1 MTVQHLLQI
10 GTDRLKESLIE
21 NPRLECEWLLSEFL
35 HCRQL
40 DLILNAEMEMDLGRV
55 EEFLGWVERRSSGE
69 PFAYIVGF
77 RDFYRSR
84 FIVGPG
90 VLIPRPDT
98 ELLVEFGV
106 HWLTQEKFSDPK
118 IIDFGCGS
126 GCIGLSL
133 IKECGGQLLGIDA
146 SQDALEYARKNAE
159 ALGLDDRV
167 HFAQVRVQDI
177 PTTNGIPW
185 DRWRKANLIAAN
197 PPYIGMNDPHLDPK
211 VREFEPHLALFGGK
225 SGLEEME
232 LWLAIMLSF
241 LDSGGKLLI
250 EHGANQSSEVIKMME
265 KENQFEG
272 LESYRDLAGW
282 DRLVVGTKKR

>member
-10 GTDRLKESLIE
+10 ATRRLKEGSIE
-21 NPRLECEWLLSEFL
+21 NPRLECEWLLSECL
-35 HCRQL
+35 HCRRL
-40 DLILNAEMEMDLGRV
+40 DLILNAEMEMGLGRV
-55 EEFLGWVERRSSGE
+55 KEFLGWVERRSLGE

-84 FIVGPG
+84 FVVGPG

-106 HWLTQEKFSDPK
+106 HWLSQEKFSDPK

-133 IKECGGQLLGIDA
+133 LKECGGQLLGIDA
-146 SQDALEYARKNAE
+146 SPEALDYAQKNAE
-159 ALGLDDRV
+159 ALGMDARA
-167 HFAQVRVQDI
+167 HFVRARVQDI
-177 PTTNGIPW
+177 PTTKGISW
-185 DRWRKANLIAAN
+185 DRWRKANLIVAN
-197 PPYIGMNDPHLDPK
+197 PPYIGMNDPQLDPK

-225 SGLEEME
+225 SGLEELE
-232 LWLAIMLSF
+232 LWLPIMFSF
-241 LDSGGKLLI
+241 LDGGGKLLI
-250 EHGANQSSEVIKMME
+250 EHGAGQSAEVIKMME

-282 DRLVVGTKKR
+282 DRLVVGTKK